1 MSPFIECPSKNE
13 FAAKLRTESH
23 ENIVDQY
30 LFRGTPF
37 AFRTSHASYDFLVEL
52 LANNLGLFADSI
64 TMVGS
69 GRIGFTLDPDRFGAP
84 FSVRSDL
91 DVVVVSERMFDEAW
105 FDMLRLGRKCLALE
119 ERVRR
124 IVKSHR
130 ESYIYWGFVIPDRLP
145 GVVRLSTHWFSN
157 IPSFVA
163 LFSVRPLRD
172 QGTTVSHVG
181 ICTGPSIEL
190 SLPDNGTIAAIA
202 CKHGIRGDCHGLQ
215 IERANNRMV

>member
-1 MSPFIECPSKNE
+1 M
-13 FAAKLRTESH
+13 
-23 ENIVDQY
+23 
-30 LFRGTPF
+30 
-37 AFRTSHASYDFLVEL
+37 EL

-69 GRIGFTLDPDRFGAP
+69 GRIGFSLDPDRFGAP

-145 GVVRLSTHWFSN
+145 GSSACLLIGFRHSEFCRAILSS
-157 IPSFVA
+157 PASR
-163 LFSVRPLRD
+163 SRD
-172 QGTTVSHVG
+172 D
-181 ICTGPSIEL
+181 C
-190 SLPDNGTIAAIA
+190 IARGNM
-202 CKHGIRGDCHGLQ
+202 HGST
-215 IERANNRMV
+215 N

>member
-105 FDMLRLGRKCLALE
+105 FDMLRLGRKYLALE

-145 GVVRLSTHWFSN
+145 GVVRLSTHWFST
-157 IPSFVA
+157 FRV
-163 LFSVRPLRD
+163 
-172 QGTTVSHVG
+172 
-181 ICTGPSIEL
+181 L
-190 SLPDNGTIAAIA
+190 SRYSQFARFEIKGRLYRTWEYARVHQLNSLSRIMERLP
-202 CKHGIRGDCHGLQ
+202 Q
-215 IERANNRMV
+215 